1 MYLRHLEP
9 TDLEVFEMF
18 DRSKQGKISAQD
30 IQTVL
35 NKMGEYLLLDEIEE
49 KIEKAGGMDGKLTFE
64 QFKEVMAN
72 EL

>member
-1 MYLRHLEP
+1 
-9 TDLEVFEMF
+9 MF

-30 IQTVL
+30 IQIVL

-64 QFKEVMAN
+64 QFKDVMAN
-72 EL
+72 GL